1 MSDRER
7 AIELIN
13 NASEDCILYVI
24 SYLQNAETL
33 NSETLEAMAEV
44 EEMKRNPS
52 LYKGYT
58 DVDEMMKELLS

>member
-1 MSDRER
+1 MSDKER

-33 NSETLEAMAEV
+33 NSETLEAIAEV

>member
-52 LYKGYT
+52 RYKGYT

>member
-1 MSDRER
+1 MSDKER